1 LPPVQAV
8 ITAYS
13 IGKFVHVLAVVV
25 AFGPLFG
32 YPVFAAVARRT
43 APRSLPAV
51 LRGLLLSDRFLVTPG
66 MIVLLAAGI
75 YLLSEGHIAS
85 NQSWVGVG
93 FAAIVVL
100 FALEHAFLVPRGR
113 RALEL
118 AERDLAA
125 GDRLSPELES
135 VSRQI
140 AAASGVASLI
150 VAIAIF
156 FMVVK
161 P

>member
-1 LPPVQAV
+1 MLAA
-8 ITAYS
+8 ITAYA

-25 AFGPLFG
+25 AFGPIFG
-32 YPVFAAVARRT
+32 YPFFAAVARKT
-43 APRSLPAV
+43 APRSVPAV
-51 LRGLLLSDRFLVTPG
+51 LRGMLLSDRFLVTPG
-66 MIVLLAAGI
+66 MVVLLAAGI
-75 YLLSEGHIAS
+75 YLLSEGHIHS
-85 NQSWVGVG
+85 NQAWVTVG
-93 FAAIVVL
+93 FVAIVAL
-100 FALEHAFLVPRGR
+100 FALTHAFLVPKGR

-118 AERDLAA
+118 AERDLAS

-140 AAASGVASLI
+140 AAGSGVASLI
-150 VAIAIF
+150 VIITIF

>member
-1 LPPVQAV
+1 MQAA
-8 ITAYS
+8 ITAYA

-25 AFGPLFG
+25 AFAPLFV

-51 LRGLLLSDRFLVTPG
+51 LRGLLLSDRLLVTPG
-66 MIVLLAAGI
+66 MVVLLAAGI
-75 YLLSEGHIAS
+75 YLLSEGGIAS
-85 NQSWVGVG
+85 NQAWVEVG
-93 FAAIVVL
+93 FAAVVVL
-100 FALEHAFLVPRGR
+100 FALQHAFLVPRGR

-125 GDRLSPELES
+125 GDELSPELEGTL
-135 VSRQI
+135 RQI
-140 AAASGVASLI
+140 VSAAGISNLI
-150 VAIAIF
+150 VAIAVF

>member
-1 LPPVQAV
+1 VQAA
-8 ITAYS
+8 ITAYA
-13 IGKFVHVLAVVV
+13 IGKFIHVLAVVV
-25 AFGPLFG
+25 AFGPVFV

-43 APRSLPAV
+43 APRGLPAV

-66 MIVLLAAGI
+66 MVVVLAAGI
-75 YLLSEGHIAS
+75 YLLSEGHIHS
-85 NQSWVGVG
+85 NEAWVTEG
-93 FAAIVVL
+93 FVAIVAL
-100 FALEHAFLVPRGR
+100 FALMHAFVVPRGR
-113 RALEL
+113 RALDL
-118 AERDLAA
+118 ADRDLAA

-140 AAASGVASLI
+140 AAGTGVAGLI
-150 VAIAIF
+150 VAITVF